1 MKHERGTLHRF
12 FKNIILKVTKYYVI
26 LFTKSLLW
34 VLMSC
39 TFFVTQKIQGQ
50 SRGGA
55 GKPRT
60 VELVVVVDHTEV

>member
-1 MKHERGTLHRF
+1 MNVELYTVF

-34 VLMSC
+34 VLMSSPFC
-39 TFFVTQKIQGQ
+39 VTQKIQAQ

-55 GKPRT
+55 GKSRT